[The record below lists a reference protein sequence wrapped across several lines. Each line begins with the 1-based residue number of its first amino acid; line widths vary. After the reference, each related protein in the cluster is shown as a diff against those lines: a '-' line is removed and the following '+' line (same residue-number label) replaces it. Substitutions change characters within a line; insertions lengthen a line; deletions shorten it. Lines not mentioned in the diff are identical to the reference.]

1 MNSRYPMKKGNDS
14 LSKENYDRTLVDEE
28 IIRWARNPNW
38 MESGGIY
45 ENFDENNVHG
55 ETYDIRAGD
64 LIIMSK
70 SDGKR
75 DYITLKD
82 QREITVE
89 PFRSATVQSFEKIK
103 LPLEMYGELWI
114 RNALQHQGLAFTGG
128 DIDPGYW
135 GYLYIKIHNVG
146 PVPVSIG
153 FQKEIASI
161 RFVKM
166 HKPASRPYTTTEMLK
181 PRDDQ
186 LPPSPPRML
195 YDWLQL
201 STKLDNLK
209 ISLNHVK
216 WIQDRFVVGLVAG
229 LVIGVVII
237 CLETL
242 LHLLLN

>member
-1 MNSRYPMKKGNDS
+1 M
-14 LSKENYDRTLVDEE
+14 SKETYDRTLVDEE
-28 IIRWARNPNW
+28 IVKWAKNRDW

-45 ENFDENNVHG
+45 ENFEERNVHG

-64 LIIMSK
+64 LIIISEP
-70 SDGKR
+70 DGKR
-75 DYITLKD
+75 NFISLRD
-82 QREITVE
+82 QKEIVVE
-89 PFRSATVQSFEKIK
+89 PFRSATVQSFEKVK
-103 LPLEMYGELWI
+103 LPLDMYGELWI

-166 HKPASRPYTTTEMLK
+166 HKPASRPYTTTEITK
-181 PRDDQ
+181 PRDEQ
-186 LPPSPPRML
+186 LPPSPPRIV

-201 STKLDNLK
+201 STKLDNLNL
-209 ISLNHVK
+209 SLDHVK
-216 WIQDRFVVGLVAG
+216 WIQDRFVTGLVTG
-229 LVIGVVII
+229 LVGGVILAVII
-237 CLETL
+237 AL
-242 LHLLLN
+242 LRIAQVIP